1 MTKTIKLYL
10 LFCFMSWYA
19 FSSEAQT
26 PERAFSLEEAKQY
39 AMQNSYVLHNS
50 SLDVVKAQKEVWKTI
65 TTGLPQI
72 SGNFDYT
79 KNIKAAKQPF
89 PVAIIPKEFWSK
101 LGIPE
106 DTPAD
111 GTYPISFSPKY
122 NSSFGFTVNQMIFD
136 GSYIV
141 GVGSSQIYLN
151 LAKQTAEKSEIDIRD
166 AVTQAYYMVL
176 TGEANKKV
184 MQENLA
190 NVQEMYKETQAYY
203 DNGFREEQD
212 VDQMKLMVKN
222 AETEVVKATRE
233 ITIAKVVLK
242 YAMGYDLE
250 QEIVLSDSLNQ
261 FVIPLV
267 AGKDAPTGFDFS
279 KHIDYRLAQ
288 TNFQVSE
295 KLLKLEKVAYLPTL
309 NGFYS
314 YSRMSYGEKANLF
327 KSDNSWLPSSL
338 LGVQLSVPIF
348 NSGQKMLK
356 VQQAKID
363 LDKIATQR
371 KQEEVTLQKDYLT
384 AVADMESALERFEN
398 DKENRELA
406 EKILDKTK
414 IKFKNGISSSTELS
428 QMETQ
433 YIESHGA
440 YISST
445 LQLLQSN
452 LKLQKATGNL

>member
-19 FSSEAQT
+19 FSTEAQT

-72 SGNFDYT
+72 SGTANYNMFL
-79 KNIKAAKQPF
+79 NL
-89 PVAIIPKEFWSK
+89 PVSLIPAEFF
-101 LGIPE
+101 GGE
-106 DTPAD
+106 A
-111 GTYPISFSPKY
+111 GTYQAVKFGQDY
-122 NSSFGFTVNQMIFD
+122 SSDFGFTVNQMIFD

-151 LAKQTAEKSEIDIRD
+151 LAKQTAEKSEIDIRE

-222 AETEVVKATRE
+222 AETEVVKANRE

-242 YAMGYDLE
+242 YAMGYNLE
-250 QEIVLSDSLNQ
+250 KEIALSDSLNQ
-261 FVIPLV
+261 FVNPLA
-267 AGKDAPTGFDFS
+267 AGKDAHTGFDFS

-295 KLLKLEKVAYLPTL
+295 KLLKLEKVAYLPRL
-309 NGFYS
+309 NGFFS
-314 YSRMSYGEKANLF
+314 YTKTAYGNKANLF
-327 KSDNSWLPSSL
+327 SSDVSWFPSSL
-338 LGVQLSVPIF
+338 IGFQLSVPIF
-348 NSGQKMLK
+348 NSGEKMLK